1 MARKNN
7 ENTVKTDLFKISP
20 NDITVEKGFNSR
32 VNFNLEELI
41 ASIKVNGVLNPISVI
56 PYTDENGNE
65 KYRLVDGERR
75 YRAVMQAINDGAD
88 IARVPA
94 IFLSKS
100 LTQEDLIIQQI
111 ARNDGEGF
119 NEYECGIAIKKL
131 MDVGG
136 YSPQEALQ
144 KLGWKPWKTVYLAHL
159 DRDEKVQAL
168 MREGKIEGVEV
179 RKIYQAHKG
188 DEKGAVDEIL
198 NGAKALGTTNKDG
211 KKVEKIT
218 LNTLKEIDA
227 KSKTVAKKD
236 SEKILS
242 GLKLF
247 YKYINAYKGRGI
259 EGSLSIPEVM
269 KQLGEGKDI
278 IAILDAKV
286 EECRIKKAE

>member
-7 ENTVKTDLFKISP
+7 ESTVKTDLYKISP
-20 NDITVEKGFNSR
+20 SDVVVEKGFNSR
-32 VNFNLEELI
+32 VNFELEELKN
-41 ASIKVNGVLNPISVI
+41 SIKENGVLNPISVV
-56 PYTDENGNE
+56 PFTDEDGKE

-75 YRAVMQAINDGAD
+75 YRAVLEAISEGAD

-136 YSPQEALQ
+136 YSVQEALK
-144 KLGWKPWKTVYLAHL
+144 KLGWKSWKSVYLAHL

-188 DEKGAVDEIL
+188 DEQGAIDEIL
-198 NGAKALGTTNKDG
+198 KGATALGTIKNG

-218 LNTLKEIDA
+218 LNTLKELDS

-236 SEKILS
+236 SEKILA
-242 GLKLF
+242 GLKLLF
-247 YKYINAYKGRGI
+247 KYINAYKGTGI
-259 EGSLSIPEVM
+259 DTEISITDIVAD
-269 KQLGEGKDI
+269 LTEGKDI
-278 IAILDAKV
+278 VTILENAVDSVRVKN
-286 EECRIKKAE
+286 AE